1 MFKTGGAIVEL
12 EERYKIFDQAGK
24 LRLGAFANRGRTGN
38 YNEALA
44 IAASDPSVD
53 INAAIPC
60 LDNIAMPGRNF
71 VFSIRSRL
79 TAKTISLQKF
89 VCIEIN
95 RW

>member
-1 MFKTGGAIVEL
+1 MAGRRKFMSDKLLVPLKDYVE
-12 EERYKIFDQAGK
+12 
-24 LRLGAFANRGRTGN
+24 
-38 YNEALA
+38 
-44 IAASDPSVD
+44 

-79 TAKTISLQKF
+79 TAKAISLQKF
-89 VCIEIN
+89 FCIEIN